1 MTEKRGTEGV
11 AEEAAQTVGGV
22 ALLSDLFP
30 TSGSTPFAAFQCSTA
45 QNTGRALNCAVST
58 CILDLAS
65 PLAGSMTQE
74 FAFFCFMGHDFS
86 CEMQMVADETA
97 FLFRVFMGLFLL
109 RGQGGDT

>member
-22 ALLSDLFP
+22 ALLSNLFP
-30 TSGSTPFAAFQCSTA
+30 TSGSTPFTAFQCSTA

-58 CILDLAS
+58 FILDLAS
-65 PLAGSMTQE
+65 PLARSMTE
-74 FAFFCFMGHDFS
+74 GFAFCFMGHGFS
-86 CEMQMVADETA
+86 CEMQMVADETTC
-97 FLFRVFMGLFLL
+97 FFRVFIGLSLL

>member
-65 PLAGSMTQE
+65 PLARSMTQG
-74 FAFFCFMGHDFS
+74 FAFCFMGHGFS
-86 CEMQMVADETA
+86 CEMQMVADETTS
-97 FLFRVFMGLFLL
+97 LFRVFMGLSLL